1 MSAEIAPIRVVLAE
15 DSPVTREYLA
25 HLLRESG
32 AFEVVGIVGDGGAA
46 VEATQRLRPDV
57 VLMDIHMPRMNGYEA
72 TRRIMERTPTPIVLI
87 SASLDRDEVGMSFE
101 ALRAGALTVLGKPVG
116 LGHPEAAATVEQ
128 MVSTLRLMAEV
139 KVVRRWPAAPA
150 PAPPPAPVPVLPMR
164 RARLVAIG
172 ASTGGPAVLAE
183 ILGRLP
189 AGLAAPVL
197 VVQHI
202 APGFVGGLGEWL
214 GGQTPLAVR
223 VAQAGEPLNAATVYI
238 APDGHQMGVTRDG
251 RISLV
256 NDAAADGFRPSATY
270 LFESVARAMPL
281 LSVGVLLSGM
291 GRDGAAGLRALRDA
305 GGLTI
310 AQDRE
315 TSVIFGMPAE
325 AVRLGAAAYVL
336 PPEEIAALIAHLARA
351 K

>member
-1 MSAEIAPIRVVLAE
+1 
-15 DSPVTREYLA
+15 
-25 HLLRESG
+25 
-32 AFEVVGIVGDGGAA
+32 
-46 VEATQRLRPDV
+46 
-57 VLMDIHMPRMNGYEA
+57 
-72 TRRIMERTPTPIVLI
+72 
-87 SASLDRDEVGMSFE
+87 
-101 ALRAGALTVLGKPVG
+101 
-116 LGHPEAAATVEQ
+116 
-128 MVSTLRLMAEV
+128 
-139 KVVRRWPAAPA
+139 
-150 PAPPPAPVPVLPMR
+150 
-164 RARLVAIG
+164 
-172 ASTGGPAVLAE
+172 
-183 ILGRLP
+183 
-189 AGLAAPVL
+189 
-197 VVQHI
+197 
-202 APGFVGGLGEWL
+202 
-214 GGQTPLAVR
+214 
-223 VAQAGEPLNAATVYI
+223 VYV

-315 TSVIFGMPAE
+315 SSVIFGMPAE

>member
-1 MSAEIAPIRVVLAE
+1 MQRVLVVE
-15 DSPVTREYLA
+15 DSPTQAA
-25 HLLRESG
+25 HLRSLLE
-32 AFEVVGIVGDGGAA
+32 AGGYA
-46 VEATQRLRPDV
+46 V
-57 VLMDIHMPRMNGYEA
+57 
-72 TRRIMERTPTPIVLI
+72 
-87 SASLDRDEVGMSFE
+87 
-101 ALRAGALTVLGKPVG
+101 
-116 LGHPEAAATVEQ
+116 
-128 MVSTLRLMAEV
+128 
-139 KVVRRWPAAPA
+139 
-150 PAPPPAPVPVLPMR
+150 
-164 RARLVAIG
+164 
-172 ASTGGPAVLAE
+172 VLAE

-256 NDAAADGFRPSATY
+256 NDDAADGFRPSATY
-270 LFESVARAMPL
+270 LFESVARAMPQS
-281 LSVGVLLSGM
+281 SVGVLLTGM

-315 TSVIFGMPAE
+315 TSVIFGMPGE
-325 AVRLGAAAYVL
+325 AIRLGAAAHVL
-336 PPEEIAALIAHLARA
+336 PPEEIAALLVHLARA
-351 K
+351 Q